1 MKYSLQISKNKNLFK
16 RHKYPS
22 PNALNIKHFWT
33 LIKTIG
39 GSWVSLNRLILNFK
53 KTSCPK
59 NVWMQHCTQGHAS
72 TTVYSEMTSTR
83 KIFFLK
89 FWYLKQIY
97 LKRRSYHVMNGS
109 QQSLS
114 LLRQNLQHTK
124 IFRLGKNNNNNKQ
137 QPMRTQKTKFLQLF
151 NPN

>member
-1 MKYSLQISKNKNLFK
+1 MKYSIQIYKNKNLFK

-33 LIKTIG
+33 LIKTTG
-39 GSWVSLNRLILNFK
+39 GSWVSLNHLILNFK

-83 KIFFLK
+83 KIFLEVLIPKTNIFEK
-89 FWYLKQIY
+89 EK
-97 LKRRSYHVMNGS
+97 
-109 QQSLS
+109 LS
-114 LLRQNLQHTK
+114 CYEWEPTKSIPAKAKSATYKNLQTRK
-124 IFRLGKNNNNNKQ
+124 KQ
-137 QPMRTQKTKFLQLF
+137 QQQQAAANE
-151 NPN
+151 NPKN